1 MTTNHKRL
9 HCRPAIKKQQ
19 GIVLV
24 VLAVVLALGITAI
37 LIGIVNADTLKIG
50 QQEIVSLRL
59 AEAKDALIARAVND
73 DNRPGSLPC
82 PDTNGDG
89 SAELFVGN
97 ACPSYI
103 GLFPWK
109 TLGVSRLT
117 DASGQVFWYVLSPGF
132 RDHSVVEPLNS
143 NTVGTLVLD
152 GALEP
157 VIALVIAPGNVL
169 ANQSRTAAINIPAD
183 IPDYLDLENG
193 DADSDY
199 VSIGPAQTFNDQV
212 IAVSG
217 KDIFPLVEKV
227 VLATVGRNLES
238 FYTDNWQRLPF
249 AALFNDADFEGEDGL
264 LQGSLPIR
272 TSVIWA
278 DLQGIITDADFFA
291 LINCVN
297 PGLPITEDSV
307 TFDCSLFHIGSV
319 EFRID
324 LVNDSLGMGF
334 FSRMDL
340 SDADHNGPASLD
352 FTSLTQ
358 TLQSDGTGRVTING
372 EKADAFGNVNFTVTV
387 TQRRPDEWNETVSWI
402 WKNDWHEL
410 IFYGTSSSFVAGG
423 DTICGADCNSVN
435 LITTTGTTMAT
446 DIPAVLMMSGAK
458 LNATESLPPPD
469 YDADNP
475 AQVRPTNALKDY
487 FDSVNNNNPGA
498 LIFDHRPR
506 VDKYFNDQVLS
517 VTMP

>member
-1 MTTNHKRL
+1 MRTNHKRA
-9 HCRPAIKKQQ
+9 CCQPAIEKQQ

-24 VLAVVLALGITAI
+24 VLAVILALGITAI
-37 LIGIVNADTLKIG
+37 LIGVVNADSLKIG

-59 AEAKDALIARAVND
+59 AEAKDALIARSVND

-109 TLGVSRLT
+109 TLGVSKLT

-143 NTVGTLVLD
+143 NSVGTLSLD

-157 VIALVIAPGNVL
+157 VIALVIAPGNAL
-169 ANQSRTAAINIPAD
+169 ANQSRSAVINIPAD
-183 IPDYLDLENG
+183 IPDYLDLENS

-199 VSIGPAQTFNDQV
+199 VSIGPAQTFNDRV

-249 AALFNDADFEGEDGL
+249 AALFNDASFEGEDGL

-272 TSVIWA
+272 TPLTWT
-278 DLQGIITDADFFA
+278 DLDWSITSGFA
-291 LINCVN
+291 LINCVGA
-297 PGLPITEDSV
+297 GLPVTGDSISFSCDLV
-307 TFDCSLFHIGSV
+307 HIGPAN
-319 EFRID
+319 FRIVLD
-324 LVNDSLGMGF
+324 SDSLGMGF

-340 SDADHNGPASLD
+340 SDAEHTGPASLD

-372 EKADAFGNVNFTVTV
+372 EKAGAFGNVNFTVTV
-387 TQRRPDEWNETVSWI
+387 TQRRPDDWNEAESWI

-410 IFYGTSSSFVAGG
+410 IFYGATSSFVAGG
-423 DTICGADCNSVN
+423 DTVCAGDCNSVN
-435 LITTTGTTMAT
+435 LITTTGTTMVT

-469 YDADNP
+469 YDANNP

-517 VTMP
+517 VTVP